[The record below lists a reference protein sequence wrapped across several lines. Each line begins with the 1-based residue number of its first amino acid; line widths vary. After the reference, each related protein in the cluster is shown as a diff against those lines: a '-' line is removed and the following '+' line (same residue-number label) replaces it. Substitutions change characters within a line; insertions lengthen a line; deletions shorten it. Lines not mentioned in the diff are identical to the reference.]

1 MDFCGD
7 LSALEPSV
15 VFQLMSMSCLTGEI
29 KFITTD
35 NVASL
40 YFRDGDLIYATVDT
54 RRKKLGRF
62 LVEKGLLT
70 EEQLNKVLK
79 EYWSREG
86 YERIGHIL
94 ISKAYIDYESLA
106 SAIQEQMKEVV
117 YEVLSWKK
125 GQFIFFNNVL
135 PEDED
140 ILIDVKL
147 DHLLLEGLKRIDEA
161 NRPH

>member
-7 LSALEPSV
+7 LAALEPSV
-15 VFQLMSMSCLTGEI
+15 VFQLMSMSGLTGEI
-29 KFITTD
+29 KFVTTD

-54 RRKKLGRF
+54 RRKKLGKF

-94 ISKAYIDYESLA
+94 ISKGYLDYESLV

-125 GQFIFFNNVL
+125 GQFIFFNSVL

-147 DHLLLEGLKRIDEA
+147 DHLILEGLKRIDEA

>member
-1 MDFCGD
+1 MDFGGD

-15 VFQLMSMSCLTGEI
+15 IFQLMSMSCLTGEI
-29 KFITTD
+29 KFVTVD

-40 YFRDGDLIYATVDT
+40 YFREGDLTYATMDT
-54 RRKKLGRF
+54 RRKRLGKF

-70 EEQLNKVLK
+70 EDQLKKVLK
-79 EYWSREG
+79 EYLSGEG

-94 ISKAYIDYESLA
+94 ISKGYLDYDTLA

-147 DHLLLEGLKRIDEA
+147 DHLILEGLKRIDEA

>member
-1 MDFCGD
+1 MDFGGD

-15 VFQLMSMSCLTGEI
+15 IFQLMSLSCLTGEI
-29 KFITTD
+29 KLITTD

-54 RRKKLGRF
+54 RRKRLGRF
-62 LVEKGLLT
+62 LIEKGLLT
-70 EEQLNKVLK
+70 EDKLNRVLK
-79 EYWSREG
+79 EYWAGEG
-86 YERIGHIL
+86 YERIGQML
-94 ISKAYIDYESLA
+94 ISKGYIEYQSLA
-106 SAIQEQMKEVV
+106 AAIQEQMKEVV

-147 DHLLLEGLKRIDEA
+147 DHLILEGLKRIDEA